1 MGTSV
6 VAKPSRSPQR
16 QPPKSKRAKVTP
28 RTPRKTPGLTSDELL
43 REAVRLVDR
52 AEGNVAASELVGFL
66 ASRHGLTHDV
76 VLEVIASSRA
86 LRRVGQRITRS
97 SAVNPRTVVPPP
109 REPWGELVIDVASW
123 LNDLATDCIRVNV
136 PIRSAALQLRFDFVR
151 TDHGAEIW
159 LAAYAPTPL
168 LLAQYVRQ
176 APWTL
181 TPGGRLPL
189 IAAGEDLEVPAV
201 VVWRET
207 APAAA
212 AARLRNVLEG
222 SLRLDADRV
231 HLDRDECTPLEL
243 ERRQGDQATI
253 RHLRQ
258 RRASSPA
265 LTTCHHCGH
274 PLSDPVSVRLGIGPE
289 CRSSY
294 STEVLTAIQSKKPT
308 TIRQGSVKPKEWL
321 RTITADWL
329 RTDC

>member
-6 VAKPSRSPQR
+6 VAKPSKSRQR
-16 QPPKSKRAKVTP
+16 QPSKGKRAKAAP
-28 RTPRKTPGLTSDELL
+28 RPRRKTPGLTSDELL
-43 REAVRLVDR
+43 RQAVSLVDQ
-52 AEGNVAASELVGFL
+52 AQGSIAASELVGRL
-66 ASRHGLTHDV
+66 ARRHGLTHDV

-86 LRRVGQRITRS
+86 LRRVGQRIIRS
-97 SAVNPRTVVPPP
+97 STVKPRTAVPPP

-123 LNDLATDCIRVNV
+123 LNDLATDCVRVSV
-136 PIRSAALQLRFDFVR
+136 PVQTEGLRLRFDFVR
-151 TDHGAEIW
+151 TEHGAEIW

-189 IAAGEDLEVPAV
+189 IASGEDVEVPAV

-212 AARLRNVLEG
+212 AARLRSVLEG

-265 LTTCHHCGH
+265 LTTCYHCGH
-274 PLSDPVSVRLGIGPE
+274 PLSDPVSVKLGIGPE

-294 STEVLTAIQSKKPT
+294 STEVLTAIQSKKRT

-329 RTDC
+329 RTG

>member
-1 MGTSV
+1 M
-6 VAKPSRSPQR
+6 AKPSKSPQR
-16 QPPKSKRAKVTP
+16 QPSKGKRAKATLRP
-28 RTPRKTPGLTSDELL
+28 RRKTPGLTSDELL
-43 REAVRLVDR
+43 RQAVNLVEQ
-52 AEGNVAASELVGFL
+52 AQGSIATSELVGHL
-66 ASRHGLTHDV
+66 AKRHGLAHDV

-86 LRRVGQRITRS
+86 LRRVGQHITRS
-97 SAVNPRTVVPPP
+97 STKPRTVVPPP
-109 REPWGELVIDVASW
+109 REPWGELVIDAASW
-123 LNDLATDCIRVNV
+123 LNDLATDCVRVSV
-136 PIRSAALQLRFDFVR
+136 PIQSDALRLRFDFVR
-151 TDHGAEIW
+151 TEHGAEIW

-168 LLAQYVRQ
+168 LLAQYMRQ

-189 IAAGEDLEVPAV
+189 IASGEGVEVPAV
-201 VVWRET
+201 VVWRDT

-212 AARLRNVLEG
+212 AARLRSVLEG

-265 LTTCHHCGH
+265 LTTCYHCGH
-274 PLSDPVSVRLGIGPE
+274 PLSDPVSVKLGIGPE

-294 STEVLTAIQSKKPT
+294 STEVLTAIQSKKRT

-321 RTITADWL
+321 RTVTADWL
-329 RTDC
+329 RTS

>member
-1 MGTSV
+1 M
-6 VAKPSRSPQR
+6 AKPSKSQQR
-16 QPPKSKRAKVTP
+16 QPSKSKRAKA
-28 RTPRKTPGLTSDELL
+28 TPRKTPGLTRDQLL
-43 REAVRLVDR
+43 REAVRLVGQ
-52 AEGNVAASELVGFL
+52 AERNVATSELVGYL
-66 ASRHGLTHDV
+66 SRRHGLTHDV
-76 VLEVIASSRA
+76 VLEVIASSSE
-86 LRRVGQRITRS
+86 LRRVGQHITRS
-97 SAVNPRTVVPPP
+97 SAVKARTVVTPL

-123 LNDLATDCIRVNV
+123 LNDLATDCVRVNV
-136 PIRSAALQLRFDFVR
+136 PIRSAALKLRFDFVR

-189 IAAGEDLEVPAV
+189 IPAGEDVEAPAV

-212 AARLRNVLEG
+212 AARLRGVLAG
-222 SLRLDADRV
+222 SLRLDADQV

-253 RHLRQ
+253 RHFRQ

-265 LTTCHHCGH
+265 LTTCYHCGH
-274 PLSDPVSVRLGIGPE
+274 PLSDPVSVKLGIGPE
-289 CRSSY
+289 CRHKY
-294 STEVLTAIQSKKPT
+294 SAEVLAAIQNKKRT
-308 TIRQGSVKPKEWL
+308 TVRQGSLKPKDWL

-329 RTDC
+329 RTG